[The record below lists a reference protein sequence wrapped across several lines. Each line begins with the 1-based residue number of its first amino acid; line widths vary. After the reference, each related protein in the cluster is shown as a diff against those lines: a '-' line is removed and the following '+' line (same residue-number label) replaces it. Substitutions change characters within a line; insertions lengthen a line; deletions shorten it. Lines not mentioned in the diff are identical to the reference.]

1 MEHKF
6 YIVGEEIIPEAM
18 KKTVK
23 VKKLLQ
29 QGKEKKVKEAVKR
42 AGLSRSTYYNYKDHI
57 FAVVDE
63 QRKELATLSM
73 LIVDERGLLSEVLAK
88 IADKKGNILT
98 INQDIPLADVA
109 HVTITIEIDN
119 LVISLAKLLEELNE
133 LSGIRKVNL
142 ITKTYKLE

>member
-29 QGKEKKVKEAVKR
+29 QGKEKKVKEAVKTI
-42 AGLSRSTYYNYKDHI
+42 GLSRSTYYNYKDHV

-88 IADKKGNILT
+88 IADNKGNILT

-119 LVISLAKLLEELNE
+119 LVVSLTELLDQLNE
-133 LSGIRKVNL
+133 LTGIRKVNL